1 MWFSFKGGGPDV
13 ISEYEYSKFKLSISR
28 YAGIDLNS
36 YKPQQMLRRLDGY
49 TARKG
54 LKLVDLGNLIGND
67 PQELQEF
74 RDFMTINV
82 SEFFRDSHQFEKL
95 KTQALPELLG
105 YRDKLKIW
113 SAGASHGGEA
123 YTVAILLAEM
133 SRGKTHDILGSDL
146 DDTILKRA
154 SAGGPYAASDV
165 RAVPNLLLKRYFK
178 KVDDSYFVNDQIK
191 RSVRFKQ
198 QNLLRDMFPVDL
210 DLIMCR
216 NVVIYFSDDAKK
228 TLNEAFH
235 KALRPGGWL
244 FIGGTETLHQ
254 ADQLGFERIES
265 SLYRKS
271 IDSGRLQRAA

>member
-1 MWFSFKGGGPDV
+1 M
-13 ISEYEYSKFKLSISR
+13 ISENDYSKFKLSISR
-28 YAGIDLNS
+28 YAGVDLNL
-36 YKPQQMLRRLDGY
+36 YKPQQMMRRLDGY
-49 TARKG
+49 TTRKG
-54 LKLVDLGNLIGND
+54 LKLVDLGILIGKD
-67 PQELQEF
+67 SRELQEF

-95 KTQALPELLG
+95 KKLALPELLE
-105 YRDKLKIW
+105 YRDSLKIW
-113 SAGASHGGEA
+113 SAGSSHGGEA

-133 SRGKTHDILGSDL
+133 SRGRTHDILGSDL
-146 DDTILKRA
+146 DNTILKRA
-154 SAGGPYAASDV
+154 SDGGPYAASDV
-165 RAVPNLLLKRYFK
+165 RAVPEPLLKRYFRK
-178 KVDDSYFVNDQIK
+178 ADDSYFVNDQLK
-191 RSVRFKQ
+191 RSVRFTQ
-198 QNLLRDMFPVDL
+198 QNLLRDMFPTDL

-254 ADQLGFERIES
+254 ADQLGFERVES